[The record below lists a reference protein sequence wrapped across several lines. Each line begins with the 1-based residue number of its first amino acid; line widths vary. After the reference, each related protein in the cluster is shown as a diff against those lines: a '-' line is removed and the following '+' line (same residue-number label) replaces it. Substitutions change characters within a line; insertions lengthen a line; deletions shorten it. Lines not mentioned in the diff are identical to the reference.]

1 MRHLDDIQCGMTCIM
16 RNMHGVHRRLSENAC
31 VLQVGNRG
39 GISLGRS
46 RICIEDSAG
55 MQQARAKSQRQI
67 ELATNLPQPTV
78 SKLMPK
84 MIDRE
89 WLERSERDPATSV
102 KQVQITFRGT
112 GVLLAFE
119 QACRKAAKTVSK
131 STLSNR

>member
-1 MRHLDDIQCGMTCIM
+1 MAYTDVFLKMLASYR
-16 RNMHGVHRRLSENAC
+16 SEIGAAFPLADPES
-31 VLQVGNRG
+31 VLKILRECNKPGP
-39 GISLGRS
+39 
-46 RICIEDSAG
+46 
-55 MQQARAKSQRQI
+55 KSQRQI